1 MYCASLLFLMKDIF
15 PPVQAPSTYFRWFPA
30 SVRTVLC
37 VLSLSVT
44 NPFFCL
50 PASYPILSISNYIMF
65 FTFQVNLYIYNDIFH
80 LVPAI
85 LPAGELFLYHHVSLK
100 SYSTSKGKQHD
111 IVSISRCLHLEHLLL
126 FCFFVF
132 VFLYCTKCIYK
143 SFKSFSLNLHTVS
156 VPQQIFCIW
165 IFAYQFMKLSFSNTK
180 ICRRFINR

>member
-1 MYCASLLFLMKDIF
+1 MFKYYRGRWITLLSCSFYLLISSQSL
-15 PPVQAPSTYFRWFPA
+15 VNTAFPA
-30 SVRTVLC
+30 
-37 VLSLSVT
+37 
-44 NPFFCL
+44 F
-50 PASYPILSISNYIMF
+50 I
-65 FTFQVNLYIYNDIFH
+65 
-80 LVPAI
+80 
-85 LPAGELFLYHHVSLK
+85 HVSLK
-100 SYSTSKGKQHD
+100 SYSTSKGTQHD

-126 FCFFVF
+126 FYFFIF

>member
-1 MYCASLLFLMKDIF
+1 M
-15 PPVQAPSTYFRWFPA
+15 
-30 SVRTVLC
+30 
-37 VLSLSVT
+37 T

-50 PASYPILSISNYIMF
+50 PASYPILSISNYIIF
-65 FTFQVNLYIYNDIFH
+65 FAFQVNLYICNDIFH
-80 LVPAI
+80 LVPVI

-111 IVSISRCLHLEHLLL
+111 IVSISCNLHLKHLLL
-126 FCFFVF
+126 FFLC
-132 VFLYCTKCIYK
+132 FLYCTKCIYK